1 MENYVTGAVIKALR
15 EKQNLTQRDLAD
27 RIGVSDKTISK
38 WETGKGLPDITL
50 LEPLARAL
58 GVSVTELL
66 AGEIRVNTNRAGNM
80 LRSKFYVCPLCG
92 NVIHAVGQG
101 SFHCCGVALPPLEAE
116 EPDADHGISLEKMED
131 DWYIT
136 MDHPMTKAHHITFF
150 AYVTADRIL
159 LQRTY
164 PEQDCALRFPRM
176 GFGRLYAHCSHH
188 GLFQIKLPRAD
199 VLK

>member
-1 MENYVTGAVIKALR
+1 MEHYVTGAVVKALR
-15 EKQNLTQRDLAD
+15 EGKGLTQKELANEL
-27 RIGVSDKTISK
+27 GVSDKAISK

-50 LEPLARAL
+50 LEPLSAVL

-66 AGEIRVNTNRAGNM
+66 AGELRVNTNRAGNM
-80 LRSKFYVCPLCG
+80 LRSRFYVCPVCG

-116 EPDADHGISLEKMED
+116 EPDEEHGIRIEKMED

-136 MDHPMTKAHHITFF
+136 MDHPMTKTHHITFF

-176 GFGRLYAHCSHH
+176 GFGRLYAHCNHH
-188 GLFQIKLPRAD
+188 GLFQIKLTRD
-199 VLK
+199 NLL

>member
-1 MENYVTGAVIKALR
+1 MEHYVTGAVIKALR
-15 EKQNLTQRDLAD
+15 EGKDLTQKELANEL
-27 RIGVSDKTISK
+27 GVSDKAISK

-50 LEPLARAL
+50 LEPLSAVL

-66 AGEIRVNTNRAGNM
+66 AGELRVNTNRAGNM
-80 LRSKFYVCPLCG
+80 LRSRFYVCPVCG

-116 EPDADHGISLEKMED
+116 EPDEEHGIRIEKMED

-136 MDHPMTKAHHITFF
+136 MDHPMTKTHHITFF

-176 GFGRLYAHCSHH
+176 GFGRLYAHCNHH
-188 GLFQIKLPRAD
+188 GLFQIKLTRD
-199 VLK
+199 NLL

>member
-1 MENYVTGAVIKALR
+1 MEHYVTGAVIKALR
-15 EKQNLTQRDLAD
+15 EKGNLTQKELAD
-27 RIGVSDKTISK
+27 RIGVSDKTVSK

-50 LEPLARAL
+50 LEPLAGAL

-66 AGEIRVNTNRAGNM
+66 SGEFRVNTNRAGNM
-80 LRSKFYVCPLCG
+80 LRSKFYVCPVCG

-101 SFHCCGVALPPLEAE
+101 SFHCCGVLLPPLEAE
-116 EPDADHGISLEKMED
+116 EPDEDHGIQVEKMED

-136 MDHPMTKAHHITFF
+136 MDHPMTKGHHITFF
-150 AYVTADRIL
+150 AYVTSDRIL

-164 PEQDCALRFPRM
+164 PEQDCDLRFPRI
-176 GFGRLYAHCSHH
+176 GFGRLYAHCNHH
-188 GLFQIKLPRAD
+188 GLYQIKLTRGD